1 MGFSTLSISQLSLQ
15 YVGVPVKAVTLA
27 GASYNPTADVVKMA
41 FMPTATQV
49 PGSSD
54 WMAAIWSA
62 QPNSLLYPYAAF
74 CLVGPGGTIN
84 PGIGTYVVYLKV
96 TDNPEVPV
104 LLVGYLEV
112 N

>member
-1 MGFSTLSISQLSLQ
+1 MGLATIGISALSRQQ
-15 YVGVPVKAVTLA
+15 VGIPVKASTLTGSA
-27 GASYNPTADVVKMA
+27 YNPTVDVVQMA

-49 PGSSD
+49 PQSSD
-54 WMAAIWSA
+54 WQTAIWAAI
-62 QPNSLLYPYAAF
+62 PGNLLYPYAAY

-96 TDNPEVPV
+96 TDNPEIPV
-104 LLVGYLEV
+104 DVIGYLEI